1 MHPESFLNFNYLI
14 SVHLRV
20 IFAMAGIGEAS
31 TVIGLLDNPSS
42 FLDALNSTR
51 KKNPNSI
58 VVLSFC
64 TLQAQRIEALQ
75 KEILHL
81 PLLGHAKNA
90 SGAAAKI
97 QDAQIDARLHVYGRD
112 FIY

>member
-1 MHPESFLNFNYLI
+1 
-14 SVHLRV
+14 
-20 IFAMAGIGEAS
+20 
-31 TVIGLLDNPSS
+31 
-42 FLDALNSTR
+42 
-51 KKNPNSI
+51 
-58 VVLSFC
+58 VLSFC

-81 PLLGHAKNA
+81 SLLGHAKNA